1 MSISERA
8 RNGISEMPAR
18 EQSIAER
25 FRQVGEEHAEV
36 DAAFYMLENTR
47 TSVAAELALK
57 EIANGLPVS
66 KAELI
71 AKASQE
77 YRDHVNKAGDMKHR
91 ANVLKARMDYL
102 RMRER
107 KEDREAWNERTER
120 KMGRSVT

>member
-8 RNGISEMPAR
+8 RASVSEMPER
-18 EQSIAER
+18 QQSIAER
-25 FRQVGEEHAEV
+25 FRQVAEDWAEH

-47 TSVAAELALK
+47 TSLHSELVLK
-57 EIANGLPVS
+57 EIEKGTAVS
-66 KAELI
+66 RAEHV
-71 AKASQE
+71 AKASQT
-77 YRDHVNKAGDMKHR
+77 YRDHVTKAGDEKHK